1 LFNGEKGKTNAKAR
15 KHSAMAL
22 MATPALPRLNCDDK
36 SGSPTSR
43 FRKMQDIAIMYEPT
57 VPTCPMDMMT
67 LKAIDEPMMMRLSN
81 VVMIRV
87 VMTALSG
94 MSQPAGI

>member
-1 LFNGEKGKTNAKAR
+1 
-15 KHSAMAL
+15 
-22 MATPALPRLNCDDK
+22 
-36 SGSPTSR
+36 
-43 FRKMQDIAIMYEPT
+43 MQDIAIIYEPT

-81 VVMIRV
+81 AVMIRV

-94 MSQPAGI
+94 MSQPFGI